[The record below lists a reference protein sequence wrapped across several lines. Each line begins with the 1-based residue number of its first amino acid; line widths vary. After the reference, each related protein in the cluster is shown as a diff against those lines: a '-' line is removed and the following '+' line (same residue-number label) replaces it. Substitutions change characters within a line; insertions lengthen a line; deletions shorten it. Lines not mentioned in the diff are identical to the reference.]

1 MEIQDELI
9 RLRDEKNAAF
19 LAKLV
24 PNVPPETVFGARMPE
39 LRKLAKRLRGTA
51 EAARFLAAL
60 PHASLDENQL
70 HALLLNELRDY
81 DDTLRALAAFL
92 PRVDNWAVCDALR
105 PKCFVK
111 NHAALLAEIP
121 RWLDDDWPYTRRFG
135 LEMLMTHFLAADFSP
150 EQLDWAART
159 RAEDYYV
166 RMMQAW
172 YFATA
177 LAGQYEATLPVLTE
191 RRLEPWTHNKTI
203 QKACESLRIPAERK
217 TCLKTL
223 RV

>member
-19 LAKLV
+19 LARLV

-39 LRKLAKRLRGTA
+39 LRKLAGRLRGTE

-81 DDTLRALAAFL
+81 GDTLRAIEAFL
-92 PRVDNWAVCDALR
+92 PFVDNWAVCDALR
-105 PKCFVK
+105 PKCFAK
-111 NHAALLAEIP
+111 NRAALLAEIP
-121 RWLDDDWPYTRRFG
+121 RWLASDRPYTRRFG

-159 RAEDYYV
+159 RGEDYYV

-203 QKACESLRIPAERK
+203 QKAVESLRVPEERK
-217 TCLKTL
+217 VYLKTL